1 MSVLKISEENF
12 EEEVMKTEKTV
23 ILDFYADW
31 CGPCKMMSPIIDGV
45 AEELGEEV
53 KVGKVNTD
61 ENLELAQKFNIEE
74 VHQGIR
80 IKIDVLKNIIEK
92 YSLSK
97 DEFVYIGDDINDLEC
112 LEFAKYKLTVE
123 HAPQKIKQIQGIQVI
138 QATAGNGAFREVADC
153 LTN

>member
-12 EEEVMKTEKTV
+12 EEEVMKSEKTV

-61 ENLELAQKFNIEE
+61 ENLELAQKFNITSIPTIMIFKGGN
-74 VHQGIR
+74 VV
-80 IKIDVLKNIIEK
+80 KT
-92 YSLSK
+92 
-97 DEFVYIGDDINDLEC
+97 FVGVTDKTELIN
-112 LEFAKYKLTVE
+112 AVK
-123 HAPQKIKQIQGIQVI
+123 
-138 QATAGNGAFREVADC
+138 
-153 LTN
+153 

>member
-12 EEEVMKTEKTV
+12 EEEVMKSEKTV

-61 ENLELAQKFNIEE
+61 ENLELAQKFNIMSIPTIMIFKGGN
-74 VHQGIR
+74 VV
-80 IKIDVLKNIIEK
+80 KT
-92 YSLSK
+92 
-97 DEFVYIGDDINDLEC
+97 FVGVTDKTELIN
-112 LEFAKYKLTVE
+112 AVE
-123 HAPQKIKQIQGIQVI
+123 
-138 QATAGNGAFREVADC
+138 
-153 LTN
+153 